1 MTTSRTIVVVTLTC
15 MALGACG
22 LPSDGRV
29 RPAPALSDGPTAHAA
44 SFLCTDGTWEPSY
57 SMCQPP
63 RETRKQVREALAR
76 EVIRIRTESQG
87 K

>member
-1 MTTSRTIVVVTLTC
+1 MSGVRTGVVVTLTC
-15 MALGACG
+15 IALSACG

-29 RPAPALSDGPTAHAA
+29 RPARALSDGPTAQATSVA
-44 SFLCTDGTWEPSY
+44 CDDGTWESSY
-57 SMCQPP
+57 SMCPPP
-63 RETRKQVREALAR
+63 RETRKQAREALAR